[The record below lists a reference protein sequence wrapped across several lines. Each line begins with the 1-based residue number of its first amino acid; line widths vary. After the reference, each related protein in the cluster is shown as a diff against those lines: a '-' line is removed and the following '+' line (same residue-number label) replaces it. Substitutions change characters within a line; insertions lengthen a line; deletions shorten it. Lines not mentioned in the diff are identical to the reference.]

1 MPATAATPEAVL
13 PPRQRRPPAGWRVVA
28 AKELA
33 DDLLS
38 VRLYILLLLVGL
50 LGVASVYAAAGSIRD
65 VAAGASEDPSIF
77 LRLFTVAPE
86 RFSSFSFLELSF
98 SYLGIIGLLAPL
110 LGIAFGFDGVN
121 NERAQGTLPR
131 LVAQPIHR
139 DDVINGKFAA
149 GLAVIALNLLLLTAV
164 VAGLGILRLGLRPQT
179 EEVARLL
186 AYLAVA
192 IAYAGAWLAFSLLCS
207 VLLRRAATSAL
218 VTIAAWLLFT
228 IFSTVLAGL
237 LADAIAPAGDD
248 ASFDE
253 ALRNARTEITIS
265 RFSPETLY
273 REATI
278 TLLAPD
284 TRSVDIV
291 LPEQADRA
299 VPGVLTF
306 PQSLLLVWQQITALV
321 ALTIVLFGAAYVAFM
336 RQEVRA

>member
-1 MPATAATPEAVL
+1 MANTAATDHFVPRKGRQ
-13 PPRQRRPPAGWRVVA
+13 PPGGWRVIA
-28 AKELA
+28 GKEFA
-33 DDLLS
+33 DHLLS
-38 VRLYILLLLVGL
+38 IRLYILLLLVVL
-50 LGVASVYAAAGSIRD
+50 LGVASVYAAAGTIRD
-65 VAAGASEDPSIF
+65 VAPGASEDPSIF

-139 DDVINGKFAA
+139 DDVVNGKFAA

-207 VLLRRAATSAL
+207 VLLRRASTSAL

-228 IFSTVLAGL
+228 IFSTVLGGL
-237 LADAIAPAGDD
+237 VADSIAPAGQQ
-248 ASFDE
+248 ASFE
-253 ALRNARTEITIS
+253 EQLRNARTEITLS

-273 REATI
+273 REATL

-291 LPEQADRA
+291 LPQQADRA

>member
-1 MPATAATPEAVL
+1 MADTAATDLAA
-13 PPRQRRPPAGWRVVA
+13 PPRTRRPAAGWRVVA
-28 AKELA
+28 GKELA
-33 DDLLS
+33 DHLLS
-38 VRLYILLLLVGL
+38 VRLYILLVLVGL
-50 LGVASVYAAAGSIRD
+50 LGVASVYAAAGSIRE
-65 VAAGASEDPSIF
+65 VAPGASEDPAIF

-121 NERAQGTLPR
+121 DERAQGTLPR
-131 LVAQPIHR
+131 LIAQPIHR

-149 GLAVIALNLLLLTAV
+149 GLAVIALNLLLLTAM
-164 VAGLGILRLGLRPQT
+164 VAGLGILRLGLRPQID
-179 EEVARLL
+179 EVARLL
-186 AYLAVA
+186 AYLTVAV
-192 IAYAGAWLAFSLLCS
+192 AYAGAWLAFSLLCS

-237 LADAIAPAGDD
+237 LADAIAPAGDE
-248 ASFDE
+248 ANFE
-253 ALRNARTEITIS
+253 QALRNARTEITIS
-265 RFSPETLY
+265 RLSPETLY
-273 REATI
+273 REATL

-299 VPGVLTF
+299 VPGLLTF